1 MPRSPIP
8 PTFPL
13 FPPRGLG
20 GGMSRGGGG
29 GGGGPEKVSPSMP
42 PALGDDPQ
50 LEVGSSSERLPRQ
63 PSDDH
68 SRHGGSGM
76 RGGGARGARARARA
90 GAAGETRGPLR
101 APSAAGAPRPPSL
114 SLSLSLPRPG
124 VGGGREGT
132 GWTPGPRRS
141 DPGRWRRRPGPH
153 GPVRVVYRLRPITFS
168 CSWLR
173 KFPVTL
179 APLHELL
186 HLRLVLVPAGN
197 SRARRRGRDWARP
210 AGPRRSPPL
219 PAAPGSTLLLRR
231 VVPAGGGSAGRGGSF
246 SGRGR
251 PAARRRRR
259 RDWGWGAGG
268 GPLPRSFLPRSSRS
282 ALTCARARA
291 QGRRS
296 RRGTASSSRGGR
308 ARGGR
313 GRRPRCRRT

>member
-1 MPRSPIP
+1 MEEEEAAAAPRKSRPRCRPHSAMTPNWRLAPVRSACHASPV
-8 PTFPL
+8 TTTL
-13 FPPRGLG
+13 VTG
-20 GGMSRGGGG
+20 
-29 GGGGPEKVSPSMP
+29 
-42 PALGDDPQ
+42 ALGCA
-50 LEVGSSSERLPRQ
+50 
-63 PSDDH
+63 
-68 SRHGGSGM
+68 
-76 RGGGARGARARARA
+76 GAGRGARARGRGLGRRVRRA
-90 GAAGETRGPLR
+90 
-101 APSAAGAPRPPSL
+101 APSGPPPPQGRPARPLPLSRSL
-114 SLSLSLPRPG
+114 SPQARG
-124 VGGGREGT
+124 GRGGREGT